1 MGPADDLALPVEA
14 VAAAERAHRPLP
26 LRAADRRELF
36 REWCRLNPGALAEME
51 AAARAIASRG
61 MRVSAKYLI
70 ERQRYEGTAPLTG
83 VPFEGPGGARHT
95 YAVNNSDSSL
105 LARWLRARHPGMR
118 IDLRRSMFDET
129 EGGGDAA
136 REERR

>member
-1 MGPADDLALPVEA
+1 MTAALDYSLPVEA

-36 REWCRLNPGALAEME
+36 AAWCRLNPGALAEIE
-51 AAARAIASRG
+51 AAALEIAGRG

-70 ERQRYEGTAPLTG
+70 ERQRYEGEAGLTG
-83 VPFEGPGGARHT
+83 VPFEGPGGVRHV

-105 LARWLRARHPGMR
+105 LARWLRSRHPGMR
-118 IDLRRSMFDET
+118 IDLRRSMFDE
-129 EGGGDAA
+129 GGDGDAA
-136 REERR
+136 A